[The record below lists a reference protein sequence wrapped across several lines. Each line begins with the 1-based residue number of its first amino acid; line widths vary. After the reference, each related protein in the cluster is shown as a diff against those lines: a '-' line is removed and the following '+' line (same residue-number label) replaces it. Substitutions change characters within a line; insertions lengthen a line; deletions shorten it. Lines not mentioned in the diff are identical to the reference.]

1 MSAFQDWFMK
11 NPVAVTGEL
20 ARILPDSL
28 VFMSGFFALLTG
40 SFAQSVLFMSLLE
53 SIVGFHLIRA
63 GVGFLDIDLFK
74 AAEKAGTG
82 ECRTGFRT
90 TTPIDISL
98 FKASNERTAF
108 PSAPLYILAVAAAY
122 IFGSLSSQIKEL
134 EILGSSYSARFYISV
149 ITLCSL
155 LFIMGSWRMFTKCDA
170 AAVVS
175 LSILTGL
182 LVGTVLVWQNQ
193 SLLGPDSTNLLG
205 IPLLRNRTAAGE
217 KLYVCSKA

>member
-1 MSAFQDWFMK
+1 MK

-20 ARILPDSL
+20 VRILPDSL

-40 SFAQSVLFMSLLE
+40 SFAQSIFFVSLLE
-53 SIVGFHLIRA
+53 SILGFHILRK
-63 GVGFLDIDLFK
+63 GVGFLDIDMLK
-74 AAEKAGTG
+74 AAERAGSG

-98 FKASNERTAF
+98 FKGADERMGF
-108 PSAPLYILAVAAAY
+108 PSAPLYILAVAASY

-155 LFIMGSWRMFTKCDA
+155 LFILGSWRMFTNCDTPP
-170 AAVVS
+170 VVI
-175 LSILTGL
+175 LSILAGL
-182 LVGTVLVWQNQ
+182 LVGSVLVWQNQ

-205 IPLLRNRTAAGE
+205 IPLLRNRTATGE
-217 KLYVCSKA
+217 KLYVCGKA